1 MKCKE
6 IMAVFEKEWPTAF
19 ALDWDNVGLLVGD
32 PEQEIHHI
40 HVALDMTDEVLS
52 EAIAQKADMI
62 VTHHPLLFSGIKQVR
77 QDHFVQ
83 RRIRGLI
90 KHDISYYAMHTN
102 FDVAGMANLNAAS
115 LSLEFPAV
123 LDPTWCDADGR
134 KEGIGRVGNLP
145 EEMTLEAFAAYVK
158 GELDI
163 PMVRVYGPA
172 DSKIERVAISSG
184 SGKSMVDA
192 AIKSGAQVL
201 VTGDIDYHTGL
212 DAVAK
217 GIALVDA
224 GHYGTEYIFIPF
236 MQQTLEELLTD
247 VKVTATG
254 IRQPFQLV

>member
-6 IMAVFEKEWPTAF
+6 IIAVFEKEWPTAF

-32 PEQEIHHI
+32 PEQEIRHI
-40 HVALDMTDEVLS
+40 HVALDLTDEVLS
-52 EAIAQKADMI
+52 EAIEQKADMI

-77 QDHFVQ
+77 QDHFIQ

-115 LSLEFPAV
+115 LNLEFPTV
-123 LDPTWCDADGR
+123 LDPTWCDEDGR

-145 EEMTLEAFAAYVK
+145 EEMTLKAFAAYAK
-158 GELDI
+158 NELDI

-172 DSKIERVAISSG
+172 DTRIERVAISSG

-192 AIKSGAQVL
+192 AIASGAQVL

-247 VKVTATG
+247 VKATATE